1 MRRTLGAAWWL
12 GIATFAMVQGAR
24 ADGPSPMRPAPAR
37 VLELTRR
44 APARD
49 TLTEIERAALMAGD
63 TVSRPMLLERD
74 DGRWVGGVSYQVVR
88 ARPGVVLAAMANP
101 TELGR
106 MLPRTKS
113 VRVLGVAARGA
124 QIELTQGTEMVDA
137 TYTVW
142 LRRTG
147 PRELSFRLDPKR
159 PHGIRD
165 VHGYLRARPFGRG
178 QTLVTVAVALDV
190 GPGLVRALFEDRIQR
205 LILATPRHIRD
216 YLEPRALAR
225 AD

>member
-1 MRRTLGAAWWL
+1 
-12 GIATFAMVQGAR
+12 MVVEHEG
-24 ADGPSPMRPAPAR
+24 
-37 VLELTRR
+37 
-44 APARD
+44 
-49 TLTEIERAALMAGD
+49 
-63 TVSRPMLLERD
+63 
-74 DGRWVGGVSYQVVR
+74 GRWVGGVSYQVVR

-101 TELGR
+101 AELGR

-113 VRVLGVAARGA
+113 VKVLGVAARGA
-124 QIELTQGTEMVDA
+124 RLELTQGTAVVDA

-142 LRRTG
+142 LRRSG
-147 PRELSFRLDPKR
+147 RNELSFRLDPTR
-159 PHGIRD
+159 PHGIRN

-178 QTLVTVAVALDV
+178 HTLVTVAVALDV